1 MVLLVTQPARP
12 YPVRAFLPPGDT
24 GRVHPGRRDHYHSRT
39 AADRPAMDATALVR
53 LARAIDVG
61 LLVGGCVV
69 CGGGTDGITIVP
81 TLVTA

>member
-1 MVLLVTQPARP
+1 
-12 YPVRAFLPPGDT
+12 
-24 GRVHPGRRDHYHSRT
+24 
-39 AADRPAMDATALVR
+39 MDATALVR

-61 LLVGGCVV
+61 ILVGGCGV

>member
-1 MVLLVTQPARP
+1 
-12 YPVRAFLPPGDT
+12 
-24 GRVHPGRRDHYHSRT
+24 
-39 AADRPAMDATALVR
+39 MDATALVR